1 MAKTRSTATRGSRSS
16 APAKRRRPA
25 RVSAPALAPT
35 LGPFVCRWIERNLVH
50 GQGDYLGKPWALRPW
65 ERALLYRAYELKPNG
80 DRLWRHVLWGL
91 PKGNAKTEIG
101 GAVACVELAGPS
113 VCMGFDAKGKPLPGM
128 RTSADIPVAAA
139 SFEQADLVFGSAK
152 MMLQEGPLREHFEIF
167 DTEIL
172 IKGRPGRLYR
182 VAAVAGTND
191 GARPTF
197 SVRDELHEWTGNKER
212 VHLVLQNN
220 LAKRANTW
228 ALDISTAGWDTA
240 SLLGKLHARGKRI
253 ARGEE
258 PADGFLMEWFE
269 APDGFDLSD
278 ETQFAEACR
287 LANPALGDFLA
298 LENLRARY
306 RDMPEFEFR
315 RYHLNQWTSAPE
327 RWLPE
332 GAWDAAKSAE
342 GAPPEHTP
350 IVLGFDGSWNRDCTA
365 IVGSTLTA
373 PRHLFKVRLWERPSG
388 QAQWNV
394 STDDV
399 KQELRNACAR
409 WDVRGVACDP
419 FRWQEVI
426 SGLLEEGLPML
437 EWPSHQPARMAP
449 ACTQFYNDVANAQ
462 VTHDGDPDLA
472 RHIGN
477 PVVKIDSRGAR
488 ITKDA
493 PNSER
498 HIDLAVCAIIAND
511 LAVRNAGAAPF
522 VGISFG

>member
-1 MAKTRSTATRGSRSS
+1 MSPTAAATRASKSS
-16 APAKRRRPA
+16 ARRKPAGRRKA
-25 RVSAPALAPT
+25 APTPILAPT
-35 LGPFVCRWIERNLVH
+35 LGPYVCKWIERNLVH
-50 GQGDYLGKPWALRPW
+50 GQGDYLGKPWVLRPW

-101 GAVACVELAGPS
+101 AAVACVELAGPS
-113 VCMGFDAKGKPLPGM
+113 VCVGFDAQGRPKPGM
-128 RTSADIPVAAA
+128 RNSPDIPVAAA

-152 MMLQEGPLREHFEIF
+152 TMLQEGPLRELFESY

-172 IKGRPGRLYR
+172 IKDRPGRLYR
-182 VAAVAGTND
+182 VAAMAGTND
-191 GARPTF
+191 GGRPTF
-197 SVRDELHEWTGNKER
+197 SVRDEVHEWTGNKER

-228 ALDISTAGWDTA
+228 GLDISTAGWDL
-240 SLLGKLHARGKRI
+240 SGLLGRLYTRGQRI
-253 ARGEE
+253 AAGEE
-258 PADGFLMEWFE
+258 AAAGFLMEWRQAPEGMDLTDE
-269 APDGFDLSD
+269 A
-278 ETQFAEACR
+278 QFAAACEI
-287 LANPALGDFLA
+287 ANPALGDFLE

-332 GAWDAAKSAE
+332 GIWDGRALAR
-342 GAPPEHTP
+342 GAPPERSP
-350 IVLGFDGSWNRDCTA
+350 VVLGFDGSWNRDCTG
-365 IVGSTLTA
+365 IVGCTLEH
-373 PRHLFKVRLWERPSG
+373 PRHLFVVRLWERPSG
-388 QAQWNV
+388 QAKWNV
-394 STDDV
+394 ATEDV

-409 WDVRGVACDP
+409 WKVNAVGCDP

-426 SGLLEEGLPML
+426 GGLLEEGLPIL

-449 ACTQFYNDVANAQ
+449 ACTQFYNDAVNGDL
-462 VTHDGDPDLA
+462 THDGNPDLA
-472 RHIGN
+472 RHIKN

-498 HIDLAVCAIIAND
+498 HIDLAVCAVIAND
-511 LAVRNAGAAPF
+511 LSVRNMGAETF
-522 VGISFG
+522 VGVGLL